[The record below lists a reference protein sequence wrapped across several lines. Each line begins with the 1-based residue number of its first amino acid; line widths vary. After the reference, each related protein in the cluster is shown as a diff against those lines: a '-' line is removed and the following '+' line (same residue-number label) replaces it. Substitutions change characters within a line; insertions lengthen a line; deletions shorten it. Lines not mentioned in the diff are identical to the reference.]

1 MRFITS
7 MAASPSNGGVRCEPL
22 TDDSLGRR
30 VRELR
35 YPTPDSA
42 AIQIAQDA
50 SGPAGVVL
58 VCSAGAPT
66 IQSPLPVTPTA
77 ADALERENA
86 DALDSLIAR
95 NALFE
100 DVDGDS

>member
-77 ADALERENA
+77 ADAL
-86 DALDSLIAR
+86 DSLIAR
-95 NALFE
+95 NVLFE